1 MFYSLYLQWSY
12 WESNKI
18 IELQKLERNAIIVKA
33 LSKLV
38 DTNVKSAKK
47 NNESIVNYMCAVF
60 GIKI

>member
-18 IELQKLERNAIIVKA
+18 IELQKLGRNVIIVKA
-33 LSKLV
+33 LSKLA

-47 NNESIVNYMCAVF
+47 NNESIVTICAQYS
-60 GIKI
+60 K